1 MQRQTVLGWLD
12 AEQQRSQH
20 ASGPET
26 KQRVDDDVVPVEV
39 SDPETRSRGDEGE
52 TAIRGD
58 EPHTFVRGEL

>member
-12 AEQQRSQH
+12 AEQQISQH

-26 KQRVDDDVVPVEV
+26 KQRVDDDVVPVEAL
-39 SDPETRSRGDEGE
+39 DPETRSRGDDE

-58 EPHTFVRGEL
+58 EPHTAVRGEL